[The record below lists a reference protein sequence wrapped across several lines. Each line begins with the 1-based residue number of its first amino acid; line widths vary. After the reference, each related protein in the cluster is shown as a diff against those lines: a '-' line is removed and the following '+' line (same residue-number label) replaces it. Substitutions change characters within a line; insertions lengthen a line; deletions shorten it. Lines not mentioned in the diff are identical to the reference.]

1 MVNADPLVAA
11 TGDTTV
17 IKAGVIKKRSGRMH
31 QWSTRYFVLSESKIS
46 YKLKQDAPQFKC
58 SYDLAPGCI
67 VTEVQVES
75 RIQGKKLYSFW
86 IVWPHDKSKDEVND
100 SDDEKETTKDLI
112 DADANNPS
120 SSNKAKDL
128 KQIVESE
135 VMTMKRQRSLV
146 EEQLELHHARDNN
159 VSLGAKVA
167 AVAVGG
173 VVVGALTA
181 GIGLIPYIT
190 VVGITAVAGGGAV
203 AWQWRRPL
211 DSRLIMACD
220 SMQEAIEW
228 KQAIEHQ
235 IARIEDA
242 QKPSLPSTVNPRVIS
257 TILDR
262 ATLGGTW
269 RRVSVVEGMTVCE
282 HILPRTFY
290 KDFKPG
296 SGGSSSTPTGLVGRV
311 KSLFSSSDSVF
322 NPYTRFD
329 EDSPYGVQSLHEFIH
344 DVEERETDSCLASI
358 KATRCR
364 KAQMTIGCTPINTF
378 LALMNGQHWP
388 KVGGSKVVK
397 EIDDHADIVGVE
409 VTTDCSKGYG
419 GKGTVTRKI
428 CFSRFWTL
436 DDDGV
441 YLITFN
447 SIVSPEFPSEIL
459 VSQYYHYSM
468 YNHVICIF
476 TTYIREETKVYLS
489 QSLRTQRRLS
499 MR

>member
-1 MVNADPLVAA
+1 MTGQAIADPLVAA

-17 IKAGVIKKRSGRMH
+17 VKTGVIKKRSGRMH
-31 QWSTRYFVLSESKIS
+31 QWSTRFFVLSESKIS
-46 YKLKQDAPQFKC
+46 YKIKQDAAEFKC
-58 SYDLAPGCI
+58 SYDLSPGCI

-86 IVWPHDKSKDEVND
+86 IVWPHDKSKDEHGDGD
-100 SDDEKETTKDLI
+100 SDDLGERLTVKDYDL
-112 DADANNPS
+112 DDGNNAS
-120 SSNKAKDL
+120 AGKAKDL

-220 SMQEAIEW
+220 TMQEAIEW
-228 KQAIEHQ
+228 KQAIETQ
-235 IARIEDA
+235 ISRIEDNL
-242 QKPSLPSTVNPRVIS
+242 KPSLPSMVNPRVIS

-262 ATLGGTW
+262 GALGGTW
-269 RRVSVVEGMTVCE
+269 RRVSVCEQMSICE
-282 HILPRTFY
+282 HVLPHVY
-290 KDFKPG
+290 YNPMDLKPV
-296 SGGSSSTPTGLVGRV
+296 SSM
-311 KSLFSSSDSVF
+311 KNNLFSSSFERMFQSYARYDETS
-322 NPYTRFD
+322 PYTAAM
-329 EDSPYGVQSLHEFIH
+329 LHDLVSESDTH
-344 DVEERETDSCLASI
+344 NTDTATALASA

-364 KAQMTIGCTPINTF
+364 RAQLAVGCTPINVF
-378 LALMNGQHWP
+378 LSLMNGQHWP
-388 KVGGSKVVK
+388 KSGSAKVVK
-397 EIDDHADIVGVE
+397 EIDDHADVVGIE
-409 VTTDCSKGYG
+409 VTTSCQPYG
-419 GKGTVTRKI
+419 GTGTVTRKI

-441 YLITFN
+441 YLITYN
-447 SIVSPEFPSEIL
+447 SIVNDEFPMEFL
-459 VSQYYHYSM
+459 VS
-468 YNHVICIF
+468 
-476 TTYIREETKVYLS
+476 
-489 QSLRTQRRLS
+489 
-499 MR
+499 